1 MILYRIVRDTYA
13 DDLSGTGAR
22 LYGGRWNSKG
32 KSMLYTAS
40 TPSLALLEVL
50 VHLSPLMVPKNYF
63 SVQIEVPDDSVLH
76 LPIKALPDNWND
88 ILPPLSLKKIGD
100 NFLADMRY
108 LLLKVPSAVV
118 PMEYNYL
125 INTQHPAIKKV
136 RIVKK
141 QPFNFDR
148 RLID

>member
-1 MILYRIVRDTYA
+1 MILHRIVKDTYA

-40 TPSLALLEVL
+40 TPSLAVLEVL
-50 VHLSPLMVPKNYF
+50 VHLSPLIVPKNYF
-63 SVQIEVPDDSVLH
+63 SVEIEVPDNSLLH
-76 LPIKALPDNWND
+76 LQIKDLPYNWDD
-88 ILPPLSLKKIGD
+88 ILSPLSLQKIGD
-100 NFLADMRY
+100 NFLAEGRY
-108 LLLKVPSAVV
+108 LLLKIPSVVV
-118 PMEYNYL
+118 PMEFNYL
-125 INTQHPAIKKV
+125 INTQHAGMAKV
-136 RIVKK
+136 KIVKK